1 MAERVLHAEAI
12 DDPDTFVRRGG
23 EWLARH
29 SFDANVIGSNLAMAR
44 TIDPADRPDNLW
56 FLVRGDAGRV
66 VGVAMHT
73 AGMPVFLPELPP
85 GAAEAVAESAFR
97 SNRRPPGANG
107 DPEAA
112 RAFCIAWQTLTGVGW
127 EQVDASILY
136 VLVNLDPPTG
146 VPGGLRLAT
155 ADDVDELSEWT
166 RAFVAEAEPPGM
178 PVDPRDITTRRIA
191 AEQILLWS
199 VDGEAVSMAAITP
212 VTGGAARVNLVYT
225 PPHQRGRGYGSAVS
239 AGATRTALERG
250 ADVCMLYADVANPIS
265 NAVYQRIGYREH
277 SQAVGLRFRT

>member
-1 MAERVLHAEAI
+1 MAETVLRAEAI
-12 DDPDTFVRRGG
+12 DDPDTFARLGG

-29 SFDANVIGSNLAMAR
+29 SFDANVIGSNLATAR
-44 TIDPADRPDNLW
+44 TLDPADRPDDLW
-56 FLVRGDAGRV
+56 LLVRGDAGQA
-66 VGVAMHT
+66 VGLAMHT

-85 GAAEAVAESAFR
+85 GAAEALAETLFR

-112 RAFCIAWQTLTGVGW
+112 RAFCLAWQALSGVGW

-136 VLVNLDPPTG
+136 VLVDLDPPTA

-166 RAFVAEAEPPGM
+166 RAFVAEAEPPG
-178 PVDPRDITTRRIA
+178 VSGDHRDVARRRIA
-191 AEQILLWS
+191 AEQMLLWS
-199 VDGEAVSMAAITP
+199 VDGEAVSMAGVTTA
-212 VTGGAARVNLVYT
+212 TGGTARVNLVYT

-277 SQAVGLRFRT
+277 GEAVGLRFRT